1 MNESRLLG
9 GRILLPLAAG
19 ALFGAGLALGGMTD
33 PARVLGF
40 LDWFGA
46 WDPTLAFVIMGAT
59 AVMAAAWAIRPR
71 LAQPL
76 LAERFFTPDRR
87 DIDARLVAGSL
98 LFGIGWGIAGIC
110 PGPAFAILGLETAA
124 ILPFI
129 AAMLVGML
137 LHRWTFEPRSGQ
149 AAKASA

>member
-1 MNESRLLG
+1 MNQRPQLG

-19 ALFGAGLALGGMTD
+19 VLFGAGLALGGMTD
-33 PARVLGF
+33 PARVQGF

-46 WDPTLAFVIMGAT
+46 WDPTLAFVMMGAT

-76 LAERFFTPDRR
+76 LAERFFIPDRR
-87 DIDARLVAGSL
+87 DVDGRLVAGST
-98 LFGIGWGIAGIC
+98 LFGVGWGIAGIC
-110 PGPAFAILGLETAA
+110 PGPAFALLGLRPVA

-137 LHRWTFEPRSGQ
+137 LHRWAFEPGSRR
-149 AAKASA
+149 AAEASA